1 MFTAL
6 SRIIKNGFVGFWRN
20 GWLSTATISIL
31 VMALVVFESLII
43 FRVLTETALSSIE
56 DKIDISVYFKTDV
69 PEDEILKVQKAI
81 ESMAEV
87 KDVQYISKDNALAAF
102 QAKHKDDPT
111 VTQSLQ
117 ELQDNPLLASFN
129 IKAHSP
135 SQYSVIADYLSKAS
149 FNGDFAK
156 VSYAQNQV
164 VIDRLTKIIN
174 TAESGGLVLIAVLAA
189 VGVLVTF
196 NTIRLAIYSGREE
209 IEIMRLVGASNAF
222 IRGPYLVQG
231 IIYGFIAAV
240 VSVLIAAP
248 FVYLASPY
256 IKIFIPEMSLWPYF
270 ISHLFLLFFYQLLFG
285 VVLGFISSYIAVR
298 KYLRI

>member
-1 MFTAL
+1 MFTAF

-43 FRVLTETALSSIE
+43 FRVLTETALTSIE

-69 PEDEILKVQKAI
+69 PEDEILRVQKAI

-87 KDVQYISKDNALAAF
+87 KEVQYISKDDALAAF

-117 ELQDNPLLASFN
+117 ELQSNPLLASFN
-129 IKAHSP
+129 IKAHNP
-135 SQYSVIADYLSKAS
+135 NQYSTIADYLNKAS
-149 FNGDFAK
+149 FNADFSK
-156 VSYAQNQV
+156 ISYAQNQV

-189 VGVLVTF
+189 IGVLVTF
-196 NTIRLAIYSGREE
+196 NTIRLAIYSSREE
-209 IEIMRLVGASNAF
+209 IEIMRLVGASNPF

-240 VSVLIAAP
+240 MSVLVAAP

-256 IKIFIPEMSLWPYF
+256 VKIFIPEIDLWPYF
-270 ISHLFLLFFYQLLFG
+270 VSHAFLLFSYQLLFG
-285 VVLGFISSYIAVR
+285 VILGFISSYIAVR